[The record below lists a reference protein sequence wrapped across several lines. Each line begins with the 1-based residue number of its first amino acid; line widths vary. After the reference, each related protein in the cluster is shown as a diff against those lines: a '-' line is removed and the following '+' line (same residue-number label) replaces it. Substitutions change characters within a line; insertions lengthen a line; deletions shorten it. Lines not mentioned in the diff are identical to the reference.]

1 MTNKGNHLATSNS
14 TPRAQACIAPFT
26 LWEAGPPSTA
36 PTSRPKEQ
44 HLAAQVIP
52 VTKLEAITT
61 RDPLLPTERRA
72 ATTTVSTTAVP
83 WAIRQAHPR
92 GKRQQTRVL
101 EVDLG
106 RLRASLAPPDRDQG
120 LQGSRMQPELSL
132 DHRALLEVETSW
144 ASCHKEEQAMLGQL
158 GRQVATPARRVR
170 TAQPEERSPGRRLRT
185 AAGSKFPRLCPAK
198 SRKIPI
204 SSSSKCRHYSL
215 ERTLPL

>member
-14 TPRAQACIAPFT
+14 TPRAQACIAQFT
-26 LWEAGPPSTA
+26 LWEAGLPTA
-36 PTSRPKEQ
+36 PTSLKEH
-44 HLAAQVIP
+44 HLPEEVIP
-52 VTKLEAITT
+52 VTQLEAITT

-72 ATTTVSTTAVP
+72 ATITASTTAVP

-92 GKRQQTRVL
+92 GKRRQTRVAEL
-101 EVDLG
+101 DLG
-106 RLRASLAPPDRDQG
+106 RLRARLAPPDRDQG

-132 DHRALLEVETSW
+132 DQRALLEVETSW
-144 ASCHKEEQAMLGQL
+144 ASCHKEEQPMRGPL
-158 GRQVATPARRVR
+158 RRHRMRPCRRLR
-170 TAQPEERSPGRRLRT
+170 TAQPEERITGSNLTMAP
-185 AAGSKFPRLCPAK
+185 GSKFPRLCPAK